1 MHKLEQIDYI
11 VSSAHIACMPFILLF
26 YFGKL
31 KIILRNSGWSAKN
44 KFQLVFIRF
53 WLFFILDKIFPAQ
66 QPGVQIFVA
75 VKAPE
80 STSESFPQL
89 CTSTPTKNTIISFP
103 CTGLFFLFWSWKK
116 FTSNW
121 KKYSILLSANEVA
134 ECNQLKNKTNTVKH
148 HYEKIKMLSNKV
160 LEEELM
166 IK

>member
-44 KFQLVFIRF
+44 KFQLIFNRF
-53 WLFFILDKIFPAQ
+53 WLFFTVDKIFPAQ

-80 STSESFPQL
+80 STSDSFPQL
-89 CTSTPTKNTIISFP
+89 CASTPTKNTITSFP
-103 CTGLFFLFWSWKK
+103 YTGFFLFWSWKK
-116 FTSNW
+116 FNF
-121 KKYSILLSANEVA
+121 KP
-134 ECNQLKNKTNTVKH
+134 
-148 HYEKIKMLSNKV
+148 EKIFNTIISQWSCWMQPIKKQNKHCQTSLWENQNV
-160 LEEELM
+160 E
-166 IK
+166 